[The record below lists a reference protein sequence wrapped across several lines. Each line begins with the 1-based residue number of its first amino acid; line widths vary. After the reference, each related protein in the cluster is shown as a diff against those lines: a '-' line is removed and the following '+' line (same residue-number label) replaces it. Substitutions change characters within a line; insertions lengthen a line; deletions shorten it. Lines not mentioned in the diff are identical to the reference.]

1 MKKRGVLLFVF
12 ALFTVGLLSTTCKKL
27 EENKLENAL
36 EARIAALRNSNAGQ
50 YLRFFAPDY
59 SDTRFE
65 FDGAGKKL
73 KAAAGESP
81 SFEVKI
87 KERKLDIEG
96 DRAIATED
104 FFFKTTVAG
113 NSRNYNETQH
123 LLLEKR
129 EDEWVCLSGSEILW
143 LLAGRPA
150 EEHSI
155 EQVLLRRENALTNE
169 NIKTYMRLISS
180 QYNHRG
186 TDRENL
192 RSQILHSF
200 QVYDD
205 INFKSFDRKIYFYG
219 DHATVTQKFNMHA
232 LQMGSQKT
240 WSGHERLTLRKTE
253 EGWKIVKGL

>member
-1 MKKRGVLLFVF
+1 MKKRGGLLFVL
-12 ALFTVGLLSTTCKKL
+12 ALFTAGLLTTTCKKL

-36 EARIAALRNSNAGQ
+36 DNRITALRNGKAGQ

-59 SDTRFE
+59 SDTRLE
-65 FDGAGKKL
+65 LAGARDRIMTDVGKD
-73 KAAAGESP
+73 P

-104 FFFKTTVAG
+104 FFFKTTVTG
-113 NSRNYNETQH
+113 DTRTYNETQH

-129 EDEWVCLSGSEILW
+129 GDGWVCLSGSEILW

-155 EQVLLRRENALTNE
+155 EQVLLRRENALTGE

-180 QYNHRG
+180 QYNHQG
-186 TDRENL
+186 TDREEL
-192 RSQILHSF
+192 RSRILHSF

-219 DHATVTQKFNMHA
+219 DYATVTQKFNMHA

-240 WSGHERLTLRKTE
+240 WSGHERLTLRQTE